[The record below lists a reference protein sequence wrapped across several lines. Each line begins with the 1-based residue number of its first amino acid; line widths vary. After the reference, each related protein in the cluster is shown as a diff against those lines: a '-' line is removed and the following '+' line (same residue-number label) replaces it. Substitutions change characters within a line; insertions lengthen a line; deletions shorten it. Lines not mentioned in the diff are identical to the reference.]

1 MGSLEAFY
9 CTIRQTTTVAAID
22 NSTEELNYDQVFV
35 RDIVPRALAFLMNG
49 EAAIVKNFLMKTL
62 RLQSWE
68 KKIDQFKSGG
78 VMPAS
83 FKVLHDPIK
92 NSETIVA
99 DFGECPIGRVTPV
112 DSGFWWIIMFRA
124 YTKSTG
130 DTSLAELPEFHKGM
144 HLIPT
149 LCLSEGFDTF
159 PTLLRADGCSVIDP
173 RMGAYGYP
181 IEKQALFFMAL
192 RCALLLLKQDEGRK
206 FADRII
212 KRFHALSYHVS
223 SYFWLDMKHLND
235 IHRYKTEEYSHTV
248 VNKFNVLPDSLP
260 NWVFDFMPSRGGY
273 FKSCLNGFPLVLFG

>member
-9 CTIRQTTTVAAID
+9 CTIPQTTTVAAID

-68 KKIDQFKSGG
+68 KKIDQFKSGEG

-83 FKVLHDPIK
+83 LKCFMTLLK

-99 DFGECPIGRVTPV
+99 DFGECAIGRVTPV

-130 DTSLAELPEFHKGM
+130 DTSLAELPEFQKGT

-159 PTLLRADGCSVIDP
+159 ATLLRAAGCSVIDP

-181 IEKQALFFMAL
+181 IEKQDLFFMAL

-212 KRFHALSYHVS
+212 KRLHALSYHVS

-235 IHRYKTEEYSHTV
+235 IHRAKTEEYSHTV

-260 NWVFDFMPSRGGY
+260 NRVFDFMPSRGGY
-273 FKSCLNGFPLVLFG
+273 FIGNVSPA